1 MTTFTPT
8 HDVVAEATAAGFFPP
23 RHNVE
28 ITQVTE
34 LTDRVMRLTFHD
46 PFIASHAKP
55 AQFVNLFTHDDFM
68 LMPRPFGVSEVDG
81 DEVSVIFAV
90 VGHGTEQLAGL
101 QAGDTVDVLGP
112 LGRGFN
118 LKEDANYILVGGGLG
133 VPPLIYAAQK
143 LAEHDASFA
152 TAVFGYRNDHFAE
165 EYVSRYADWSWSIDD
180 AEGNVV
186 DLLNKLE
193 QGDDLKAYDRKPII
207 LSCGPLPM
215 MKAVA
220 AWAAERGIPAQLSME
235 QRMGC
240 GYGTCVLC
248 TIDTVDGRLKVCS
261 DGPVFTREQLGWGGV
276 TMSANNQSA
285 QGSDNH
291 INLYEPH
298 VWKHH
303 TKVAGLEWKNPV
315 GTASG
320 TFQYAAVRWFY
331 DVSQLGAVCTKGAS
345 PVPWEGNPSP
355 RTAESPAANINAVG
369 LQNPGID
376 HYLAEDLPK
385 LKAAGAFVISNV
397 AGHCDDDYAAVV
409 EKLADSDADM
419 LEINVSCPNV
429 SAGGMSVGTDPVA
442 LANLMDRLRPMTDKP
457 MIVKLTPNVTDITVP
472 ARAAVEHGADALSM
486 INTLKGMRIN
496 IRTGQPIIAN
506 VTGGVSGPAVLP
518 VGLAAVY
525 RVRTALPE
533 IPIIGLGGIDSGEK
547 ALEYLYA
554 GANAVEVGAAAL
566 FDPVAPLRV
575 ARELDD
581 LLDSRPELAAKLAA
595 GQTWR

>member
-1 MTTFTPT
+1 MSVGWKPEPSVFNYPSVNLRLTAPLIGGELDVLNRNEMTTFTPT

-34 LTDRVMRLTFHD
+34 LTDRVMRLTFRD

-261 DGPVFTREQLGWGGV
+261 DGPVFTREQLGWG
-276 TMSANNQSA
+276 
-285 QGSDNH
+285 
-291 INLYEPH
+291 E
-298 VWKHH
+298 
-303 TKVAGLEWKNPV
+303 
-315 GTASG
+315 
-320 TFQYAAVRWFY
+320 
-331 DVSQLGAVCTKGAS
+331 
-345 PVPWEGNPSP
+345 
-355 RTAESPAANINAVG
+355 
-369 LQNPGID
+369 
-376 HYLAEDLPK
+376 
-385 LKAAGAFVISNV
+385 
-397 AGHCDDDYAAVV
+397 
-409 EKLADSDADM
+409 
-419 LEINVSCPNV
+419 
-429 SAGGMSVGTDPVA
+429 
-442 LANLMDRLRPMTDKP
+442 
-457 MIVKLTPNVTDITVP
+457 
-472 ARAAVEHGADALSM
+472 
-486 INTLKGMRIN
+486 
-496 IRTGQPIIAN
+496 
-506 VTGGVSGPAVLP
+506 
-518 VGLAAVY
+518 
-525 RVRTALPE
+525 
-533 IPIIGLGGIDSGEK
+533 
-547 ALEYLYA
+547 
-554 GANAVEVGAAAL
+554 
-566 FDPVAPLRV
+566 
-575 ARELDD
+575 
-581 LLDSRPELAAKLAA
+581 
-595 GQTWR
+595 

>member
-8 HDVVAEATAAGFFPP
+8 HDVVTEATAAGFFPP

-34 LTDRVMRLTFHD
+34 LTDRVMRLTFRD

-101 QAGDTVDVLGP
+101 QAGDTVQEQNGCP

-180 AEGNVV
+180 
-186 DLLNKLE
+186 
-193 QGDDLKAYDRKPII
+193 RKPII

-215 MKAVA
+215 MKVVA

-261 DGPVFTREQLGWGGV
+261 DGPVFTREQLGWG
-276 TMSANNQSA
+276 
-285 QGSDNH
+285 
-291 INLYEPH
+291 
-298 VWKHH
+298 K
-303 TKVAGLEWKNPV
+303 
-315 GTASG
+315 
-320 TFQYAAVRWFY
+320 
-331 DVSQLGAVCTKGAS
+331 
-345 PVPWEGNPSP
+345 
-355 RTAESPAANINAVG
+355 
-369 LQNPGID
+369 
-376 HYLAEDLPK
+376 
-385 LKAAGAFVISNV
+385 
-397 AGHCDDDYAAVV
+397 
-409 EKLADSDADM
+409 
-419 LEINVSCPNV
+419 
-429 SAGGMSVGTDPVA
+429 
-442 LANLMDRLRPMTDKP
+442 
-457 MIVKLTPNVTDITVP
+457 
-472 ARAAVEHGADALSM
+472 
-486 INTLKGMRIN
+486 
-496 IRTGQPIIAN
+496 
-506 VTGGVSGPAVLP
+506 
-518 VGLAAVY
+518 
-525 RVRTALPE
+525 
-533 IPIIGLGGIDSGEK
+533 
-547 ALEYLYA
+547 
-554 GANAVEVGAAAL
+554 
-566 FDPVAPLRV
+566 
-575 ARELDD
+575 
-581 LLDSRPELAAKLAA
+581 
-595 GQTWR
+595 

>member
-8 HDVVAEATAAGFFPP
+8 HDVVTEATAAGFFPP

-34 LTDRVMRLTFHD
+34 LTDRVMRLTFRD

-220 AWAAERGIPAQLSME
+220 AWAAEGGVAAEHGTAHGLRLWPLRAVHHRHRGRPPQGLLRRTRVHPRTA
-235 QRMGC
+235 RMG
-240 GYGTCVLC
+240 
-248 TIDTVDGRLKVCS
+248 
-261 DGPVFTREQLGWGGV
+261 EV

-285 QGSDNH
+285 QGGDNH

-442 LANLMDRLRPMTDKP
+442 LANLMDRLRPMTDKS

-496 IRTGQPIIAN
+496 IRTGKPIIAN

>member
-1 MTTFTPT
+1 MSVGWKLEPSVFNYPSVNLRLTAPLIGGELDVLNRNEMTTFTPT

-34 LTDRVMRLTFHD
+34 LTDRVMRLTFRD

-261 DGPVFTREQLGWGGV
+261 DGPVFTREQLGWG
-276 TMSANNQSA
+276 
-285 QGSDNH
+285 
-291 INLYEPH
+291 E
-298 VWKHH
+298 
-303 TKVAGLEWKNPV
+303 
-315 GTASG
+315 
-320 TFQYAAVRWFY
+320 
-331 DVSQLGAVCTKGAS
+331 
-345 PVPWEGNPSP
+345 
-355 RTAESPAANINAVG
+355 
-369 LQNPGID
+369 
-376 HYLAEDLPK
+376 
-385 LKAAGAFVISNV
+385 
-397 AGHCDDDYAAVV
+397 
-409 EKLADSDADM
+409 
-419 LEINVSCPNV
+419 
-429 SAGGMSVGTDPVA
+429 
-442 LANLMDRLRPMTDKP
+442 
-457 MIVKLTPNVTDITVP
+457 
-472 ARAAVEHGADALSM
+472 
-486 INTLKGMRIN
+486 
-496 IRTGQPIIAN
+496 
-506 VTGGVSGPAVLP
+506 
-518 VGLAAVY
+518 
-525 RVRTALPE
+525 
-533 IPIIGLGGIDSGEK
+533 
-547 ALEYLYA
+547 
-554 GANAVEVGAAAL
+554 
-566 FDPVAPLRV
+566 
-575 ARELDD
+575 
-581 LLDSRPELAAKLAA
+581 
-595 GQTWR
+595 

>member
-8 HDVVAEATAAGFFPP
+8 HDVVTEATAAGFFPP

-34 LTDRVMRLTFHD
+34 LTDRVMRLTFRD

-220 AWAAERGIPAQLSME
+220 DWAAERGIPAQLSME

-261 DGPVFTREQLGWGGV
+261 DGPC
-276 TMSANNQSA
+276 SPANSSDG
-285 QGSDNH
+285 GSDD
-291 INLYEPH
+291 ERKQPVRAGRRQPH
-298 VWKHH
+298 Q
-303 TKVAGLEWKNPV
+303 PV
-315 GTASG
+315 RAPRVEAPHQGGRSG
-320 TFQYAAVRWFY
+320 MEESGRHRLRHLPVRRRPL
-331 DVSQLGAVCTKGAS
+331 VLRRQPARRRMHQGRLARTVGS
-345 PVPWEGNPSP
+345 NPSP

-385 LKAAGAFVISNV
+385 LKAAARSSSPMSPDIAMTITRRSWKSSPTPTRT
-397 AGHCDDDYAAVV
+397 CWKSTSAARTF
-409 EKLADSDADM
+409 
-419 LEINVSCPNV
+419 P
-429 SAGGMSVGTDPVA
+429 
-442 LANLMDRLRPMTDKP
+442 
-457 MIVKLTPNVTDITVP
+457 P
-472 ARAAVEHGADALSM
+472 AA
-486 INTLKGMRIN
+486 
-496 IRTGQPIIAN
+496 
-506 VTGGVSGPAVLP
+506 
-518 VGLAAVY
+518 
-525 RVRTALPE
+525 
-533 IPIIGLGGIDSGEK
+533 
-547 ALEYLYA
+547 
-554 GANAVEVGAAAL
+554 
-566 FDPVAPLRV
+566 
-575 ARELDD
+575 
-581 LLDSRPELAAKLAA
+581 
-595 GQTWR
+595 

>member
-1 MTTFTPT
+1 MSVGWKPEPSVFNYPSVNLRLTAPLIGGELDVLNRNEMTTFTPT

-34 LTDRVMRLTFHD
+34 LTDRVMRLTFRD

-68 LMPRPFGVSEVDG
+68 LMPRPFGVSEVNG

-90 VGHGTEQLAGL
+90 VGHGTEQLAQL

-220 AWAAERGIPAQLSME
+220 VWAAERGIPAQLSME

-261 DGPVFTREQLGWGGV
+261 DGPVFTREQLGWG
-276 TMSANNQSA
+276 
-285 QGSDNH
+285 
-291 INLYEPH
+291 E
-298 VWKHH
+298 
-303 TKVAGLEWKNPV
+303 
-315 GTASG
+315 
-320 TFQYAAVRWFY
+320 
-331 DVSQLGAVCTKGAS
+331 
-345 PVPWEGNPSP
+345 
-355 RTAESPAANINAVG
+355 
-369 LQNPGID
+369 
-376 HYLAEDLPK
+376 
-385 LKAAGAFVISNV
+385 
-397 AGHCDDDYAAVV
+397 
-409 EKLADSDADM
+409 
-419 LEINVSCPNV
+419 
-429 SAGGMSVGTDPVA
+429 
-442 LANLMDRLRPMTDKP
+442 
-457 MIVKLTPNVTDITVP
+457 
-472 ARAAVEHGADALSM
+472 
-486 INTLKGMRIN
+486 
-496 IRTGQPIIAN
+496 
-506 VTGGVSGPAVLP
+506 
-518 VGLAAVY
+518 
-525 RVRTALPE
+525 
-533 IPIIGLGGIDSGEK
+533 
-547 ALEYLYA
+547 
-554 GANAVEVGAAAL
+554 
-566 FDPVAPLRV
+566 
-575 ARELDD
+575 
-581 LLDSRPELAAKLAA
+581 
-595 GQTWR
+595 